1 MNKVNQIIVKEFNT
15 SPSNIILKKRYLTTF
30 PLPEKFQKGENI
42 CELMAD
48 LCCCSAETNTIL

>member
-42 CELMAD
+42 LA
-48 LCCCSAETNTIL
+48 